1 MGVRKR
7 WVRTGRP
14 RKPAPSGGTGATR
27 PTSLLARLRVG
38 TKLLLLALLPVGVLL
53 TLTVVSAAGQW
64 REAAQL
70 RDFDRS
76 TRVSFAAGALADA
89 LAQERLATMLD
100 ALRPGPQVEARLAD
114 ARRTASAALAEAGR
128 RADEEGRFE
137 ERVAAIETGLAEVRR
152 GHDTRAVT
160 VDHVAGG
167 FGAVILDVVEL
178 VAAVESHEPSA
189 FSRSVADA
197 HLSMIQA
204 TEAAGA
210 ERSELVILFAA
221 PPGTPSPTASRWP
234 ALEEAR
240 LDTFRRTASG
250 LLKSRLEEVL
260 SRPESAFVREVRDQ
274 LAAGG
279 SWRYPTVDRWVEA
292 SSTRMDA
299 LRSVTRAAEEELR
312 ASAADGVSAAE
323 IRAWR
328 DLALFLLLL
337 AVVTAFAL
345 ALRRSIGRPLAEVAD
360 GAQALAAGDFSY
372 GIRHHGHD
380 EIGTVAESFR
390 ELRGTVERLTAEVRA
405 MTQAVDGD
413 RLDHRAEPA
422 QFEGAWAQ
430 LLEGLNGTMASIAQL
445 HGRRKEAE
453 REVENLFTLSADL
466 LCIADLKGYF
476 RRINPA
482 FEEVLGHPPEVLLGR
497 PFMELVHEED
507 RARTRAALARL
518 GDGEEVFRFENRYLR
533 ADGTFCWLQWNARSI
548 PEKGLI
554 HAAARDVTERRRVQ
568 SEQNALRRVA
578 TLVAQGVPPERL
590 FGEVAREVGRLLETP
605 SAAVVRYGADGR
617 VTTVGDA
624 GAAPRAPHEEPAVT
638 QVADTGKPVRTGD
651 AAGVP
656 IVVDGRLWGAVIA
669 AAPGGQELP
678 PGSEK
683 RLAAFT
689 ELIVSAIANAD
700 SRAQLAASRARVVA
714 ASDASRRRIE
724 RDLHDGV
731 QQRLVSLQLELRTA
745 EALAP
750 AGSDELLDRLAHMGR
765 GLQDAFDELQRLSR
779 GIHPAILSK
788 GGLGPALRALAR
800 RSSVPVE
807 LDLRVPRARLP
818 EPVEVA
824 AYYVVS
830 EALANTAKHADANVV
845 TVQVT
850 REGGAVELVIADDGV
865 GGAEPARG
873 SGLIGLADRVEAIGG
888 TLHVNSRLGNGTSLL
903 VRLPAP
909 ADEPGCRPPGEGR
922 EDAGCRPPG
931 EGRGDAGCR
940 PPGEREGEPSG
951 GPWT

>member
-1 MGVRKR
+1 M
-7 WVRTGRP
+7 
-14 RKPAPSGGTGATR
+14 
-27 PTSLLARLRVG
+27 G

-53 TLTVVSAAGQW
+53 TLTIVSAAGQW
-64 REAAQL
+64 REAARL
-70 RDFDRS
+70 RAFDRS
-76 TRVSFAAGALADA
+76 AQVSFAAGALADA
-89 LAQERLATMLD
+89 IAQERLASMLD
-100 ALRPGPQVEARLAD
+100 ELRPGPDAEQNLAD
-114 ARRTASAALAEAGR
+114 ARRATTAALKEAGR
-128 RADEEGRFE
+128 RADEEGRFGDRMDE
-137 ERVAAIETGLAEVRR
+137 IGRDLAELRR
-152 GHDTRAVT
+152 GHDNESVT
-160 VDHVAGG
+160 VEHVAAR
-167 FGAVILDVVEL
+167 FGAVVLDVVEL
-178 VAAVESHEPSA
+178 VVAVEAREPSA

-210 ERSELVILFAA
+210 ERSELVILFAR
-221 PPGTPSPTASRWP
+221 PKNTPSPTAARWP
-234 ALEEAR
+234 ALEGAR
-240 LDTFRRTASG
+240 LDTFRRVASG
-250 LLKSRLEEVL
+250 PLKSRLEEVL
-260 SRPESAFVREVRDQ
+260 ARPESVFVRQVRDQ
-274 LAAGG
+274 LAAGD
-279 SWRYPTVDRWVEA
+279 SWRYPTVERWAEA

-299 LRSVTRAAEEELR
+299 LRSVTRAAEGELR
-312 ASAADGVSAAE
+312 ASAAEGVRAAE
-323 IRAWR
+323 TRAWR
-328 DLALFLLLL
+328 DLVLFLILL
-337 AVVTAFAL
+337 AVVTGVAL
-345 ALRRSIGRPLAEVAD
+345 ALRRSIGRPLAEVAK
-360 GAQALAAGDFSY
+360 GAEALAAGDLAY
-372 GIRHHGHD
+372 DIRHRGRD

-390 ELRGTVERLTAEVRA
+390 ELRATVERLTAEVRT
-405 MTQAVDGD
+405 MTDAVDAD
-413 RLDHRAEPA
+413 RLDHRAESGE
-422 QFEGAWAQ
+422 FEGIWAQ
-430 LLEGLNGTMASIAQL
+430 LLDGLNGTMISFANL
-445 HGRRKEAE
+445 RGRHKEAE

-466 LCIADLKGYF
+466 LCIADLEGWF
-476 RRINPA
+476 RRVNPA
-482 FEEVLGHPPEVLLGR
+482 FEEVLGHSPEVLLGR
-497 PFMELVHEED
+497 PFMDLVHEED
-507 RARTRAALARL
+507 RERTRAALSQL
-518 GDGEEVFRFENRYLR
+518 GDGQEVFRFENRYLR
-533 ADGTFCWLQWNARSI
+533 ADGTYCWLQWNARPI

-605 SAAVVRYGADGR
+605 SAAVVQYGADGR
-617 VTTVGDA
+617 VSTVGDA
-624 GAAPRAPHEEPAVT
+624 GAAPRAPHEQPAVT
-638 QVADTGKPVRTGD
+638 EVAQTGRPVHTGG
-651 AAGVP
+651 ATGVP

-678 PGSEK
+678 PGTEK

-750 AGSDELLDRLAHMGR
+750 DGCDELLDRLAHMGR

-800 RSSVPVE
+800 RSPVPVE
-807 LDLRVPRARLP
+807 LDLRIPRARLS

-830 EALANTAKHADANVV
+830 EALANTAKHARANVV
-845 TVQVT
+845 NVQVT
-850 REGGAVELVIADDGV
+850 CEDEAVELVIADDGV

-909 ADEPGCRPPGEGR
+909 RAQEE
-922 EDAGCRPPG
+922 
-931 EGRGDAGCR
+931 
-940 PPGEREGEPSG
+940 ERA
-951 GPWT
+951 